1 MTAIGVRRA
10 RGSVVR
16 RVAAVAAAI
25 GLAFGAAVPARAA
38 GLVDAWRA
46 AREADPDLRVA
57 QAARAAGEARA
68 AQSRSLWAPQVGLSA
83 SAGLGRSETSVD
95 GARFSAAPFGT
106 IDGAAFRTAVDGPS
120 GRIAIAARQPVW
132 SGERR
137 AQSRQLELAGELA
150 GLEARAAEQ
159 DAMLRTAQ
167 RWFEVSVAEEA
178 LRVATRQQRAVDR
191 ALAEATDRW
200 RVGDAPVV
208 GTHEA
213 RARAEAVRAQVIA
226 ARTDLALRR
235 AALAESVG
243 RPADADGLRP
253 GAPTA
258 DDASAQAM
266 TEPLDRW
273 IERAIEGNAGLR
285 ALTLALEVARADVA
299 KLERGAQASLDLVA
313 QAARDRIVG
322 SGEFGGASA
331 GATQALVGVQLNV
344 PLWTGGAREAR
355 RDEALR
361 LLDKAG
367 AELDRARL
375 RLVREVRAAWL
386 SLDAAAGRVAALA
399 QARTASAARLAS
411 TRTGLEV
418 GDRTTLD
425 VLNAEHDLAQAELAL
440 AQARIARLLDRLRLD
455 ALAGSLD
462 EARLAEADARL
473 GPTPPTE

>member
-1 MTAIGVRRA
+1 MQRACACVARRA
-10 RGSVVR
+10 
-16 RVAAVAAAI
+16 AAVAAAI
-25 GLAFGAAVPARAA
+25 GLAFGPVTAVHAG

-46 AREADPDLRVA
+46 ARDADPDLRVA
-57 QAARAAGEARA
+57 QAARAVGEARA
-68 AQSRSLWAPQVGLSA
+68 AQARSLWAPQVGLSV
-83 SAGLGRSETSVD
+83 SAGLGRSESSVD

-106 IDGAAFRTAVDGPS
+106 IDGAAFRTSVDGPS
-120 GRIAIAARQPVW
+120 GRLAVAARQPVW

-167 RWFEVSVAEEA
+167 RWFEVAVAEQA
-178 LRVATRQQRAVDR
+178 LRVAQRQQGAVDR
-191 ALAEATDRW
+191 SLAEATDRW
-200 RVGDAPVV
+200 RIGDAPVV

-226 ARTDLALRR
+226 ARTELALRR
-235 AALAESVG
+235 AALAESTG
-243 RPADADGLRP
+243 RGADADTLRPGVPQAADVPADAPL
-253 GAPTA
+253 
-258 DDASAQAM
+258 
-266 TEPLDRW
+266 EPLERW
-273 IERAIEGNAGLR
+273 LERAADGNAGLG
-285 ALTLALEVARADVA
+285 ALALAVELARQDVA
-299 KLERGAQASLDLVA
+299 KLERGAQASVDLIA

-361 LLDKAG
+361 QVGKAE

-375 RLVREVRAAWL
+375 RVVREVRAAWL
-386 SLDAAAGRVAALA
+386 QLDASAGRVTALE

-411 TRTGLEV
+411 TRTGHEV

-425 VLNAEHDLAQAELAL
+425 VLNAENDFAQSELAL
-440 AQARIARLLDRLRLD
+440 AQARVARLVDRLRLA

-473 GPTPPTE
+473 GPAARPD